1 MPPFHPTCVRARSSA
16 QIWHFADKTSWYLTW
31 TSVFLYTAAGA
42 LQPLANIFFGDS
54 FTEAP
59 TMQTYWDQ
67 FAALGYMGIGIL
79 FAQGGAQIACVVAKE
94 RQIAEWKKEYLKAIL
109 RQDVGWYDSQ
119 ASSAHAQGTA
129 TTTATLVAHSE
140 SIPLI
145 TSPFVDRYDCNNPQ
159 ELSTRMGESIVLI
172 EKALAPGT
180 FFACNAL
187 GMGIAGTIIAFV
199 YLWDLTLVVMALSPI
214 LLGAVYLMTTV
225 QQKTTKAVQDAYA
238 AAGGVSS
245 ETLSGLRT
253 VASFSMEETAAEKYE
268 LNLTAAEKAGLR
280 RATRVGLATSTFNA
294 AVFYVLSVGLL
305 YGCFMAANE
314 RRHTAW
320 DYTRPANSSLP
331 FAGDPLCA
339 LSCNPYDIANLRP
352 AEPNCT
358 GADLAQ
364 FQMTCYTAA
373 FITTSE
379 SMMAVFGLSSKSEL
393 DAIAASQGSCVPIAS
408 RPLGLSLPTS
418 LSRYAATPRL
428 RRRLAS
434 SAAASPPP
442 PPPPLRRRRPFATA
456 LPPTRALHIRPS
468 YPPRCPPRVWH
479 RYVGCDYSSS
489 NLLIA
494 LFSILIGMMGLGLV
508 SQPLSDLTKAR
519 EACANVLR
527 VVRRVPTIDSFGE
540 SGQAL
545 EVLHGAIEVADVV
558 FAYPSAPHQNIC
570 NGYSLSIK
578 AGMQVAL
585 CGPSGSG
592 KSTIIGLLERFYDPQ
607 SGTITLDGTDLR
619 KLNLRWL
626 RSKIGLVGQ
635 EPVLFIGN
643 VEQNIKYGLSEA
655 THEVVV
661 DAAKAAN
668 AHDFIT
674 TSLSDGYATQVI
686 APNCG

>member
-1 MPPFHPTCVRARSSA
+1 MSDVVTTTSDIQVVDEAGKDIATAKDDGPPSTYKD
-16 QIWHFADKTSWYLTW
+16 IWHFADKTSWYLTW

-109 RQDVGWYDSQ
+109 RQDVGW
-119 ASSAHAQGTA
+119 
-129 TTTATLVAHSE
+129 
-140 SIPLI
+140 
-145 TSPFVDRYDCNNPQ
+145 YDCNNPQ

-393 DAIAASQGSCVPIAS
+393 DAIAASQGS
-408 RPLGLSLPTS
+408 
-418 LSRYAATPRL
+418 
-428 RRRLAS
+428 
-434 SAAASPPP
+434 
-442 PPPPLRRRRPFATA
+442 
-456 LPPTRALHIRPS
+456 
-468 YPPRCPPRVWH
+468 
-479 RYVGCDYSSS
+479 YVGCDYSSS